1 MIAIACAPTRIYNT
15 AEKKNENKVKK
26 NEQRHWRQHSTGTSV
41 RPHRFAMEKTPETP
55 KIQDSNIEELREQI
69 VKYKIANKKMMV
81 LAGWNLRSTKSA
93 LKDVQEML
101 ETLDELYGDE
111 AFEE

>member
-15 AEKKNENKVKK
+15 AGKRVKK
-26 NEQRHWRQHSTGTSV
+26 DGDRHWRQHSTGASV
-41 RPHRFAMEKTPETP
+41 RPHRFAMEPKKTTPEVKEP
-55 KIQDSNIEELREQI
+55 DSEIEDLRKQI
-69 VKYKIANKKMMV
+69 VKYKTATEKMKL

-101 ETLDELYGDE
+101 ETLEELYGDE
-111 AFEE
+111 AFE

>member
-15 AEKKNENKVKK
+15 AENKVKK
-26 NEQRHWRQHSTGTSV
+26 NKDRHWRQHSTGAST
-41 RPHRFAMEKTPETP
+41 RPHRFDMEPKSLTSVPEP
-55 KIQDSNIEELREQI
+55 EPENIERLQEQI
-69 VKYKIANKKMMV
+69 VKYKIATHKMKV
-81 LAGWNLRSTKSA
+81 LAGWNLRSTKSS

-101 ETLDELYGDE
+101 ETLDDLYGDE

>member
-1 MIAIACAPTRIYNT
+1 MIALACAPTRIYNT
-15 AEKKNENKVKK
+15 VEKKEKK
-26 NEQRHWRQHSTGTSV
+26 IKERHWRQHSTGASF
-41 RPHRFAMEKTPETP
+41 RPHRFAMGKIPETP
-55 KIQDSNIEELREQI
+55 KVEDTNIDNLREQI
-69 VKYKIANKKMMV
+69 VKYKIANKKMKV

-101 ETLDELYGDE
+101 ETLDELYGED

>member
-1 MIAIACAPTRIYNT
+1 MIAIACAPTRIYNM
-15 AEKKNENKVKK
+15 AEKKERKNKD
-26 NEQRHWRQHSTGTSV
+26 RHWRQHSTGSSI
-41 RPHRFAMEKTPETP
+41 RPHRFAMEPKSPTSEVESET
-55 KIQDSNIEELREQI
+55 ITDLRDQI
-69 VKYKIANKKMMV
+69 DKYKIATKKMKV
-81 LAGWNLRSTKSA
+81 LAKWNLRSTKSA

>member
-15 AEKKNENKVKK
+15 AEKKNEKKLIKNKD
-26 NEQRHWRQHSTGTSV
+26 RHWRQHSTGTSI

-55 KIQDSNIEELREQI
+55 KIEDTTIDNLREQI
-69 VKYKIANKKMMV
+69 VKYKIATKKMKV
-81 LAGWNLRSTKSA
+81 LAKWNLRSTKSA
-93 LKDVQEML
+93 LKDVQEIL